1 MSVTYSET
9 GSNYTYLDANNLPVD
24 YDSSKPHI
32 RHLAYYISQKTPS
45 KKTRIVDVRVALSSY
60 IDMTEQMKVAF
71 IVGKTTASSFTS
83 ADFVHTNNGT
93 AIKNLT
99 PFASSKNLS
108 PFISAYRQADSANS
122 EFFSW
127 ILDDNI
133 YLPKIILKEGE
144 SLAIVEVQNEFK
156 NILINNVNKYDIPH
170 PNNVSTIS
178 IMGFE
183 EDTTIDLVSGEEI
196 TGDNIGEGLDYTIDN
211 NHPWGI
217 GEFWPAQGGYYGG
230 KYVVGNDIRAIIV
243 SPKEEGEFKLT
254 STVDLDLAAKCYRL
268 TTNIP
273 SGFSSAGDMLDSEP
287 VRSSNLSAAKGAL
300 STFLSKTI
308 NGKVDWRVGSYFE
321 LLTIFNNLNPGIN
334 LDRPEY
340 NLEYLEGDESRTVV
354 GENGVRYNEDS
365 VTGPSRW
372 RGSYT
377 RFIPKYKS
385 NHNHPNTNYHSQD
398 NLYIGI
404 NPYSIPPRTTAIRP
418 PKYDALEDNKNFY
431 KKTKAKNFQGMAA
444 QSLYSS
450 DSLYLTTSIL
460 KQNSLTDWQL
470 AEGQMCISPCY
481 SDYQTIEAFNITGSP
496 WYETG
501 FNISYSSSKLADG
514 TTIYNKEYSRNSG
527 PSGPGIIIRL
537 IRTTVIGQITT

>member
-1 MSVTYSET
+1 MNTAFYSW
-9 GSNYTYLDANNLPVD
+9 V
-24 YDSSKPHI
+24 
-32 RHLAYYISQKTPS
+32 
-45 KKTRIVDVRVALSSY
+45 
-60 IDMTEQMKVAF
+60 
-71 IVGKTTASSFTS
+71 
-83 ADFVHTNNGT
+83 
-93 AIKNLT
+93 
-99 PFASSKNLS
+99 
-108 PFISAYRQADSANS
+108 YR
-122 EFFSW
+122 
-127 ILDDNI
+127 DNI

-144 SLAIVEVQNEFK
+144 SLAIVEVQNDFK
-156 NILINNVNKYDIPH
+156 NFLINSVKKYDIPH

-243 SPKEEGEFKLT
+243 SPKEEGEFKLA
-254 STVDLDLAAKCYRL
+254 STVDKVAGGGYRL

-273 SGFSSAGDMLDSEP
+273 NSFSSDGDMLDSEP
-287 VRSSNLSAAKGAL
+287 VRSSNLSAATGTL
-300 STFLSKTI
+300 SAFLSKTI

-340 NLEYLEGDESRTVV
+340 NLEYLETNETRLGGINAEL
-354 GENGVRYNEDS
+354 RYTEES

-470 AEGQMCISPCY
+470 VEGQMCISPCY

-501 FNISYSSSKLADG
+501 FNISYSDSKFPDG
-514 TTIYNKEYSRNSG
+514 TPIYPNVYNRDNG
-527 PSGPGIIIRL
+527 LSGPGIIIRL

>member
-60 IDMTEQMKVAF
+60 IDVNDQKKVAF
-71 IVGKTTASSFTS
+71 IVGKTTASSFTIN
-83 ADFVHTNNGT
+83 DFVHTNGGT
-93 AIKNLT
+93 VIKNLT
-99 PFASSKNLS
+99 PFAKSKNLS
-108 PFISAYRQADSANS
+108 PLISPINNVSSVNS
-122 EFFSW
+122 IFYTWGF
-127 ILDDNI
+127 DDNI

-156 NILINNVNKYDIPH
+156 NFLITNANKYDIPY

-183 EDTTIDLVSGEEI
+183 EDTTIDLVTGEEI

-243 SPKEEGEFKLT
+243 SPKEEGVFKLA
-254 STVDLDLAAKCYRL
+254 SVVEDAAGDNYYRL
-268 TTNIP
+268 KTNIP
-273 SGFSSAGDMLDSEP
+273 SGFSSNGDMLDSEP
-287 VRSSNLSAAKGAL
+287 VRSSNILATTGDL

-308 NGKVDWRVGSYFE
+308 NGKADWRIGSYFE

-340 NLEYLEGDESRTVV
+340 NLKYLEADEARLGATNP
-354 GENGVRYNEDS
+354 GLRYTENS

-372 RGSYT
+372 RGTYT

-398 NLYIGI
+398 NLYLGI
-404 NPYSIPPRTTAIRP
+404 NPYSIPPRTTAIHP
-418 PKYDALEDNKNFY
+418 PKYDVLEDNKNFY

-460 KQNSLTDWQL
+460 KQNTLADWQL

-501 FNISYSSSKLADG
+501 FIVSTENNINLFKS
-514 TTIYNKEYSRNSG
+514 NSDL
-527 PSGPGIIIRL
+527 SGPGIIIRL

>member
-1 MSVTYSET
+1 VGRQYNV
-9 GSNYTYLDANNLPVD
+9 G
-24 YDSSKPHI
+24 
-32 RHLAYYISQKTPS
+32 
-45 KKTRIVDVRVALSSY
+45 
-60 IDMTEQMKVAF
+60 F
-71 IVGKTTASSFTS
+71 IVGKTTSSSFTS
-83 ADFVHTNNGT
+83 ADFVHTKNGT
-93 AIKNLT
+93 AIRNFT
-99 PFASSKNLS
+99 PFASSKGLFPFLS
-108 PFISAYRQADSANS
+108 QYVGSDSAVTS
-122 EFFSW
+122 RYWS
-127 ILDDNI
+127 LSDNI
-133 YLPKIILKEGE
+133 YFPKIILKEGE
-144 SLAIVEVQNEFK
+144 SLAIIEVQNEFK
-156 NILINNVNKYDIPH
+156 NILINNVKKYDIPH

-183 EDTTIDLVSGEEI
+183 EDTTIDLVTGEEI
-196 TGDNIGEGLDYTIDN
+196 TGDNIGEGLDYMIDN

-254 STVDLDLAAKCYRL
+254 STVDSVGGARYRL

-273 SGFSSAGDMLDSEP
+273 SGFSNDGDMLDSEP
-287 VRSSNLSAAKGAL
+287 VRSSNLTAASGAL
-300 STFLSKTI
+300 KTFLSKTI
-308 NGKVDWRVGSYFE
+308 NGKVDWRIGSYFE

-340 NLEYLEGDESRTVV
+340 NLKYLEADEAKTNS
-354 GENGVRYNEDS
+354 NGSRYNEDS
-365 VTGPSRW
+365 ITGPSRW

-385 NHNHPNTNYHSQD
+385 NHNNANTKYHSQD

-418 PKYDALEDNKNFY
+418 SKYDELVDNKNFY
-431 KKTKAKNFQGMAA
+431 TKTKAKNFQAMAA

-460 KQNSLTDWQL
+460 KQNPLTDWQL
-470 AEGQMCISPCY
+470 VEGQMCISPCY

-501 FNISYSSSKLADG
+501 FSISYSGNSTSADG
-514 TTIYNKEYSRNSG
+514 EQTEYSKSNIG
-527 PSGPGIIIRL
+527 LPGPGIIIRL
-537 IRTTVIGQITT
+537 IRTVVIGQITP

>member
-9 GSNYTYLDANNLPVD
+9 GSNYTYLDANILPVD
-24 YDSSKPHI
+24 YDASKPHI
-32 RHLAYYISQKTPS
+32 RRLAYYISQKTPS
-45 KKTRIVDVRVALSSY
+45 KKTRIVDVRVALLSY
-60 IDMTEQMKVAF
+60 LDVAEQMLVGV
-71 IVGKTTASSFTS
+71 IVGKTTSSSFTS
-83 ADFVHTNNGT
+83 ADFVHTKNGT
-93 AIKNLT
+93 AIKNFT
-99 PFASSKNLS
+99 PFASSKNLA
-108 PFISAYRQADSANS
+108 PFISPAALGSSVNTEFYSWVYR
-122 EFFSW
+122 
-127 ILDDNI
+127 DNI

-144 SLAIVEVQNEFK
+144 SLAIIEVQNDFK
-156 NILINNVNKYDIPH
+156 TILINNVNKYDIPH

-183 EDTTIDLVSGEEI
+183 EDTTIDLVTGEEI
-196 TGDNIGEGLDYTIDN
+196 TGDNIGEGLDYMIDN

-254 STVDLDLAAKCYRL
+254 STVEYASSEYRHKL

-273 SGFSSAGDMLDSEP
+273 SGFSNDGDMLDSEP
-287 VRSSNLSAAKGAL
+287 VRSSNLTATSGAL
-300 STFLSKTI
+300 KTFLSKTI
-308 NGKVDWRVGSYFE
+308 NGKVDWRIGSYFE

-340 NLEYLEGDESRTVV
+340 NLKYLGADDAKFTSNET
-354 GENGVRYNEDS
+354 RYNEDS
-365 VTGPSRW
+365 ITGPSRW

-385 NHNHPNTNYHSQD
+385 NHKHANTNYHSQD

-418 PKYDALEDNKNFY
+418 PKYDALDDSKNFY
-431 KKTKAKNFQGMAA
+431 KKTKAKNFQAMAA

-496 WYETG
+496 VYETG
-501 FNISYSSSKLADG
+501 FLASDYNGNISFKTTSG
-514 TTIYNKEYSRNSG
+514 T
-527 PSGPGIIIRL
+527 SGPGIIIRL
-537 IRTTVIGQITT
+537 IRTVVIGQITP

>member
-9 GSNYTYLDANNLPVD
+9 GSNYTYLDANILPVD

-45 KKTRIVDVRVALSSY
+45 KKTRIVDVRVALLSY
-60 IDMTEQMKVAF
+60 IDATEQLGLGF

-83 ADFVHTNNGT
+83 ADFVHTNYGT
-93 AIKNLT
+93 AIKNFT

-108 PFISAYRQADSANS
+108 PYVSVIKQADTQNSAYL
-122 EFFSW
+122 SW
-127 ILDDNI
+127 ALDDNI

-144 SLAIVEVQNEFK
+144 SLAIIEVQNDFK

-183 EDTTIDLVSGEEI
+183 EDTTIDLVTGEEI

-254 STVDLDLAAKCYRL
+254 STVDIVGTSYYRL

-273 SGFSSAGDMLDSEP
+273 SGFSNDGDMLDSEP
-287 VRSSNLSAAKGAL
+287 VRSSNLAVASGDLK
-300 STFLSKTI
+300 TFLSKTI
-308 NGKVDWRVGSYFE
+308 NGKVDWRIGSYFE

-340 NLEYLEGDESRTVV
+340 NLEYLEKNEAILNISNSTRYT
-354 GENGVRYNEDS
+354 ENS
-365 VTGPSRW
+365 LTGPSRW

-431 KKTKAKNFQGMAA
+431 TKTKAKNFQAMAA

-460 KQNSLTDWQL
+460 KQNSLTDWQIT
-470 AEGQMCISPCY
+470 EGQMCISPCY
-481 SDYQTIEAFNITGSP
+481 SDYQTIEAFNITGAP
-496 WYETG
+496 KYETG
-501 FNISYSSSKLADG
+501 FSVSG
-514 TTIYNKEYSRNSG
+514 TSVYTLRSG
-527 PSGPGIIIRL
+527 TSGPGIIIRL
-537 IRTTVIGQITT
+537 IRTVVIGQITP

>member
-9 GSNYTYLDANNLPVD
+9 GSNYTYLDANILPVD

-45 KKTRIVDVRVALSSY
+45 KKTRIVDVRVALLSY
-60 IDMTEQMKVAF
+60 IDATEQMKVGF
-71 IVGKTTASSFTS
+71 IVGKTTASSFTR
-83 ADFVHTNNGT
+83 ADFVHTKYGT
-93 AIKNLT
+93 AIKNFT

-108 PFISAYRQADSANS
+108 PFISAVKQANS
-122 EFFSW
+122 QNSAHFSW
-127 ILDDNI
+127 ALDDNI

-144 SLAIVEVQNEFK
+144 SLAIIEVQNEFK

-183 EDTTIDLVSGEEI
+183 EDTTIDLVTGEEI

-254 STVDLDLAAKCYRL
+254 STVEKPEGTSHFRL
-268 TTNIP
+268 KTNIP
-273 SGFSSAGDMLDSEP
+273 SGFSSDGDMLDSEP
-287 VRSSNLSAAKGAL
+287 VRSSNLTATSGAL
-300 STFLSKTI
+300 KAFLSKTI

-340 NLEYLEGDESRTVV
+340 NLKYLGAGDAKS
-354 GENGVRYNEDS
+354 GGGSGMRYNEDS

-418 PKYDALEDNKNFY
+418 SKYDAVEDNKNFY
-431 KKTKAKNFQGMAA
+431 TKTKAKNFQLMGA

-460 KQNSLTDWQL
+460 KPNSLTDWQL
-470 AEGQMCISPCY
+470 AVGQMCISPCY

-501 FNISYSSSKLADG
+501 FKVDYSAITEADG
-514 TTIYNKEYSRNSG
+514 TTIFNNVYNCNSG
-527 PSGPGIIIRL
+527 LSGPGIIIRL
-537 IRTTVIGQITT
+537 IRTVVIGQITP

>member
-9 GSNYTYLDANNLPVD
+9 GSNYTYLDANILPVD

-45 KKTRIVDVRVALSSY
+45 KKTRIVDVRVALLSY
-60 IDMTEQMKVAF
+60 LDMYELLHVGI
-71 IVGKTTASSFTS
+71 IVGKTTSSNFTS
-83 ADFVHTNNGT
+83 ADFVHTNYGT
-93 AIKNLT
+93 AIKNFT

-108 PFISAYRQADSANS
+108 PFISPINQVASTANANYY
-122 EFFSW
+122 SW
-127 ILDDNI
+127 GFDDNI

-144 SLAIVEVQNEFK
+144 SLAIIEVQNEFK
-156 NILINNVNKYDIPH
+156 NILINNVNKYDLPH

-196 TGDNIGEGLDYTIDN
+196 TGDNIGQGLDYTIDN

-254 STVDLDLAAKCYRL
+254 STVEKPEGTSHFRL
-268 TTNIP
+268 KTNIP
-273 SGFSSAGDMLDSEP
+273 SGFSNDGDMLDSEP
-287 VRSSNLSAAKGAL
+287 VRSSNLTATSGAL
-300 STFLSKTI
+300 KTFLSKTI

-340 NLEYLEGDESRTVV
+340 NLEYLNEHETNSSDYNVIR
-354 GENGVRYNEDS
+354 RYDEDS

-418 PKYDALEDNKNFY
+418 SKYDAVEDNKNFY
-431 KKTKAKNFQGMAA
+431 TKTKAKNFQAMAA

-496 WYETG
+496 VYETG
-501 FNISYSSSKLADG
+501 FSAGGVGSSISFS
-514 TTIYNKEYSRNSG
+514 TTSDT
-527 PSGPGIIIRL
+527 SGPGIIIRL
-537 IRTTVIGQITT
+537 IRTVVIGQITP

>member
-9 GSNYTYLDANNLPVD
+9 GSNYTYLDANILPVD
-24 YDSSKPHI
+24 YQHVGDYAHI

-60 IDMTEQMKVAF
+60 TNMYANSNMAF

-83 ADFVHTNNGT
+83 ADFVHTADGT
-93 AIKNLT
+93 AIKNFT
-99 PFASSKNLS
+99 
-108 PFISAYRQADSANS
+108 PFISPTNNKNSANS
-122 EFFSW
+122 ANYYW
-127 ILDDNI
+127 TLVDNI
-133 YLPKIILKEGE
+133 YIPKIILMEGE
-144 SLAIVEVQNEFK
+144 SLAIIEIQNNFR
-156 NILINNVNKYDIPH
+156 NILIDNAKKYDIPH
-170 PNNVSTIS
+170 PNNISTIS

-183 EDTTIDLVSGEEI
+183 EDTTIDLVTGEET
-196 TGDNIGEGLDYTIDN
+196 TGDNIGEGLDYMIDN

-230 KYVVGNDIRAIIV
+230 KYVVGNEIRAIIV
-243 SPKEEGEFKLT
+243 SPKEEGEFTIPSKIILVRDT
-254 STVDLDLAAKCYRL
+254 HYRL
-268 TTNIP
+268 ETSIR
-273 SGFSSAGDMLDSEP
+273 GIFSIHGDMLDSEP
-287 VRSSNLSAAKGAL
+287 VRSGNIAVATGAL
-300 STFLSKTI
+300 KTFLSKTI

-321 LLTIFNNLNPGIN
+321 LVTIFNNLNPGIN

-340 NLEYLEGDESRTVV
+340 NLKYLEANDGKITS
-354 GENGVRYNEDS
+354 GGGPRYNEDS
-365 VTGPSRW
+365 ITGPSRW

-385 NHNHPNTNYHSQD
+385 NHKNANVNYHRQD

-418 PKYDALEDNKNFY
+418 PKYDALDDSKNFY
-431 KKTKAKNFQGMAA
+431 KKTKAKNFQAKAA

-460 KQNSLTDWQL
+460 KQNGLTEWQL
-470 AEGQMCISPCY
+470 ADGQMCISPCY

-496 WYETG
+496 KYETG
-501 FNISYSSSKLADG
+501 FSVVGADSSINLNAHNG
-514 TTIYNKEYSRNSG
+514 T
-527 PSGPGIIIRL
+527 SGPGIIIRL
-537 IRTTVIGQITT
+537 LS

>member
-60 IDMTEQMKVAF
+60 LGVQQQALMGF
-71 IVGKTTASSFTS
+71 IVGKTTASSFTIN
-83 ADFVHTNNGT
+83 DFVHTNNGT

-108 PFISAYRQADSANS
+108 PFISPNS
-122 EFFSW
+122 E
-127 ILDDNI
+127 LDSTNSTYYTWGLGDNI

-144 SLAIVEVQNEFK
+144 SLAIVEVQNEIK
-156 NILINNVNKYDIPH
+156 DILIDNVNKYDIPH

-183 EDTTIDLVSGEEI
+183 EDTTIDLVTGEEI
-196 TGDNIGEGLDYTIDN
+196 TGDNIGKGLDYTIDN

-217 GEFWPAQGGYYGG
+217 GEFWPEQGGYYGG

-243 SPKEEGEFKLT
+243 SPKEEGEFKVA
-254 STVDLDLAAKCYRL
+254 STVNVGVGGGYYCL

-273 SGFSSAGDMLDSEP
+273 SVFSSDGDMLDSEP

-340 NLEYLEGDESRTVV
+340 NLEYLNRYAGKLGAVV
-354 GENGVRYNEDS
+354 GVSDTSSSYDEDS

-385 NHNHPNTNYHSQD
+385 NHKHPNTNYHSQD

-460 KQNSLTDWQL
+460 NQNSLTDWQL
-470 AEGQMCISPCY
+470 SAGQMCISPCY

-501 FNISYSSSKLADG
+501 FLMNRSDYMYYL
-514 TTIYNKEYSRNSG
+514 NSG
-527 PSGPGIIIRL
+527 GSGPGIIIRL
-537 IRTTVIGQITT
+537 IRTTVIGQITI

>member
-9 GSNYTYLDANNLPVD
+9 GSNYTYLNANILPAD
-24 YDSSKPHI
+24 YNSSKPHI

-60 IDMTEQMKVAF
+60 IDMPEQMKVAY
-71 IVGKTTASSFTS
+71 IVGKTTASSFTIN
-83 ADFVHTNNGT
+83 DFVHTNYGT
-93 AIKNLT
+93 VIKNLT

-108 PFISAYRQADSANS
+108 PFISPINQVASANS
-122 EFFSW
+122 NYYSW
-127 ILDDNI
+127 GFDDNI

-144 SLAIVEVQNEFK
+144 SLAIIEVQNEFK

-183 EDTTIDLVSGEEI
+183 EDTTIDLVTGEEI

-243 SPKEEGEFKLT
+243 SPKEEGEFKLA
-254 STVDLDLAAKCYRL
+254 STIAIVENPNYYRL

-273 SGFSSAGDMLDSEP
+273 SGFSSDGDMLDSEP
-287 VRSSNLSAAKGAL
+287 VRSSNLTATSGAL
-300 STFLSKTI
+300 KAFLSKTI

-340 NLEYLEGDESRTVV
+340 NLKYLGEDEGKFNSWPWP
-354 GENGVRYNEDS
+354 RYIEED

-418 PKYDALEDNKNFY
+418 SKYDAVEDNKNFY
-431 KKTKAKNFQGMAA
+431 TKTKAKNFQAMAA

-460 KQNSLTDWQL
+460 KQNLLTDWQL
-470 AEGQMCISPCY
+470 TSGQMCISPCY

-501 FNISYSSSKLADG
+501 FNINYF
-514 TTIYNKEYSRNSG
+514 NSNLSG
-527 PSGPGIIIRL
+527 GQPIFTNAYTEKSDLPGPGIIIRL
-537 IRTTVIGQITT
+537 IRTVVIGQITP

>member
-9 GSNYTYLDANNLPVD
+9 GSNYTYLDANILPVD
-24 YDSSKPHI
+24 YDSSRPHI

-45 KKTRIVDVRVALSSY
+45 KKTRIVDVRVALLSY
-60 IDMTEQMKVAF
+60 IDSIEQRFIGF
-71 IVGKTTASSFTS
+71 IVGKTTSSSFTS

-93 AIKNLT
+93 AIKNFT
-99 PFASSKNLS
+99 PFASSKNLA
-108 PFISAYRQADSANS
+108 PFISPAALGSSVNTEFYSWVYR
-122 EFFSW
+122 
-127 ILDDNI
+127 DNI

-144 SLAIVEVQNEFK
+144 SLAIIEVQNEFK

-183 EDTTIDLVSGEEI
+183 EDTTIDLVTGEEI
-196 TGDNIGEGLDYTIDN
+196 TGDNIGEGLDYMIDN

-230 KYVVGNDIRAIIV
+230 KYVVGNEIRAIIV

-254 STVDLDLAAKCYRL
+254 STVDIVGTSHYRL

-273 SGFSSAGDMLDSEP
+273 SGFSNDGDMLDSGP
-287 VRSSNLSAAKGAL
+287 VRSSNLTAASGAL
-300 STFLSKTI
+300 KTFLSKTI
-308 NGKVDWRVGSYFE
+308 NGKVDWRIGSYFE

-340 NLEYLEGDESRTVV
+340 NLKYIEADDAIYKDSGAA
-354 GENGVRYNEDS
+354 RYNEDS
-365 VTGPSRW
+365 ITGPSRW

-385 NHNHPNTNYHSQD
+385 NHNNANVNYHSQD

-418 PKYDALEDNKNFY
+418 PKYDALDDSKNFY
-431 KKTKAKNFQGMAA
+431 KKTKAKNFQAMAA

-470 AEGQMCISPCY
+470 ADGQMCISPCY

-496 WYETG
+496 VYETG
-501 FNISYSSSKLADG
+501 FFASGVASKIDVS
-514 TTIYNKEYSRNSG
+514 TTSAT
-527 PSGPGIIIRL
+527 SGPGIIIRL
-537 IRTTVIGQITT
+537 IRTVVIGQITP